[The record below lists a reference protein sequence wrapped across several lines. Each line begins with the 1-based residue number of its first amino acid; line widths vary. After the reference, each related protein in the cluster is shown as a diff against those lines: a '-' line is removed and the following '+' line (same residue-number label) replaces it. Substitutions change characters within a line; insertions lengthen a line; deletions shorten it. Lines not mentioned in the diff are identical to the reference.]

1 MGGDNFNKSGVS
13 FDSELLSG
21 YYNILNGEVRED
33 WQQVVDAQLDSLIAK
48 WWYNVEDYVILKITS
63 TSIHAEEHVFEN
75 PSVEILNRI
84 WQADYDKKKGFAKK
98 INLLL
103 KTKVPGLSLSDDFE
117 RFYFSSYF
125 FINSTPKL
133 GVSNLSTKEIIEKL
147 NLTSTEANEPA
158 CIYWWL
164 GRESS
169 ACLVNALEELIGIF
183 EEWFPLFE
191 KFIINEIQKGINEP
205 FDGMNSIINKTVN
218 SLENAMLIRQLNT
231 VPGRN
236 SKGHIKSKLDNFLNK
251 TWKQAQDK
259 FRPLIIEESRYTALS
274 RPFGDS
280 YKRQYP
286 LNDSTLIPL
295 FSKYLNLKL
304 TDLIIVINRK
314 FDQKRRH
321 WTGNFDYVI
330 NLKKR

>member
-1 MGGDNFNKSGVS
+1 M
-13 FDSELLSG
+13 
-21 YYNILNGEVRED
+21 
-33 WQQVVDAQLDSLIAK
+33 
-48 WWYNVEDYVILKITS
+48 
-63 TSIHAEEHVFEN
+63 
-75 PSVEILNRI
+75 
-84 WQADYDKKKGFAKK
+84 
-98 INLLL
+98 
-103 KTKVPGLSLSDDFE
+103 
-117 RFYFSSYF
+117 
-125 FINSTPKL
+125 
-133 GVSNLSTKEIIEKL
+133 
-147 NLTSTEANEPA
+147 
-158 CIYWWL
+158 

-169 ACLVNALEELIGIF
+169 ACLVNALEKLIGIF

-191 KFIINEIQKGINEP
+191 KFIISEIQKGINEP
-205 FDGMNSIINKTVN
+205 FDGMNSIIKTTIS
-218 SLENAMLIRQLNT
+218 SLEQALLIRQIIRCPDT
-231 VPGRN
+231 G
-236 SKGHIKSKLDNFLNK
+236 SAEHISSELDDFLNK

>member
-1 MGGDNFNKSGVS
+1 M
-13 FDSELLSG
+13 
-21 YYNILNGEVRED
+21 
-33 WQQVVDAQLDSLIAK
+33 
-48 WWYNVEDYVILKITS
+48 
-63 TSIHAEEHVFEN
+63 
-75 PSVEILNRI
+75 
-84 WQADYDKKKGFAKK
+84 
-98 INLLL
+98 
-103 KTKVPGLSLSDDFE
+103 
-117 RFYFSSYF
+117 
-125 FINSTPKL
+125 NSTPKL
-133 GVSNLSTKEIIEKL
+133 GVSNLSTKEIIEEL

-158 CIYWWL
+158 CIYLWL

-191 KFIINEIQKGINEP
+191 KFIIAEIQKGINEP
-205 FDGMNSIINKTVN
+205 FDGMNSIINTTVS
-218 SLENAMLIRQLNT
+218 SLQQALLIRQLNT

-236 SKGHIKSKLDNFLNK
+236 PKGHIKSKLDDFLNK

-259 FRPLIIEESRYTALS
+259 FRPLIIEESRYTNLS
-274 RPFGDS
+274 KPFGPN
-280 YKRQYP
+280 YNIPKYP

-314 FDQKRRH
+314 FDQSRMH
-321 WTGNFDYVI
+321 YTSNFDFVI